1 MTIENEQNQVQPEVE
16 EIEVEVTE
24 SEQQDVAAPSSD
36 DELEN
41 YTKGVSKR
49 INKVN
54 AKRREAEEKAA
65 RLEQELLQKDQQV
78 QQYYNAAVTYQQNL
92 LAKEEEAVQIKERE
106 ADQLYKKAHESGDA
120 DLISKADSLKNEVSI
135 QKEKVRIAKQRQ
147 EEANTQSQQAF
158 QGQQQPQTHQ
168 QQPQTYQQ
176 QPQEAP
182 VQPTQE
188 ALEWASKNKWYGE
201 DAEATQYAQYTH
213 MILVNEGYEPDSDE
227 YYEALNQ
234 RVYKVYPGLQSGNAE
249 QSEERP
255 AVQRVASA
263 SVGGRQKT
271 QGKKN
276 GVQFSKSEVARLRGL
291 KPHGMTEDAWLK
303 SVAKEKQRIQSRE
316 AK

>member
-1 MTIENEQNQVQPEVE
+1 MTIEEQNQIQPEVD

-92 LAKEEEAVQIKERE
+92 LAKEEEAVQVKERE

-120 DLISKADSLKNEVSI
+120 DLISKADSLKNDVSI

-147 EEANTQSQQAF
+147 QEINTQSQQVY
-158 QGQQQPQTHQ
+158 QGQQQSQN
-168 QQPQTYQQ
+168 YQQ
-176 QPQEAP
+176 QPQETP

-188 ALEWASKNKWYGE
+188 ALEWKSQNNWYGE
-201 DAEATQYAQYTH
+201 DVEATQYAQYTH
-213 MILVNEGYEPDSDE
+213 MNLVNEGFEPDSNE
-227 YYEALNQ
+227 YYSELNQ

-276 GVQFSKSEVARLRGL
+276 GVQFSKTEVARLRGL
-291 KPHGMTEDAWLK
+291 KPHGMSEEAWLK

>member
-147 EEANTQSQQAF
+147 QEANTQSQQAY
-158 QGQQQPQTHQ
+158 QGQQQQ
-168 QQPQTYQQ
+168 QTYQQ

-188 ALEWASKNKWYGE
+188 ALEWKSKNSWFGE
-201 DAEATQYAQYTH
+201 DVEATQYAQYTH
-213 MILVNEGYEPDSDE
+213 MNLVNEGYEPDSNE

>member
-16 EIEVEVTE
+16 EIEVEITE
-24 SEQQDVAAPSSD
+24 SEQQEATAPSSD

-92 LAKEEEAVQIKERE
+92 LAKEEEAVQVKERE

-147 EEANTQSQQAF
+147 QEANTQSQQAY
-158 QGQQQPQTHQ
+158 QQQQY
-168 QQPQTYQQ
+168 YQQ

-188 ALEWASKNKWYGE
+188 ALEWKSKNEWFGE
-201 DAEATQYAQYTH
+201 NVEATQYAQYTH
-213 MILVNEGYEPDSDE
+213 MNLVNEGFEPDSDE
-227 YYEALNQ
+227 YYSELNQ

-249 QSEERP
+249 QSEDRP

-291 KPHGMTEDAWLK
+291 KPHGMSEEVWLK

>member
-1 MTIENEQNQVQPEVE
+1 MTIENEQNLVQPEVE
-16 EIEVEVTE
+16 EVEVEITE
-24 SEQQDVAAPSSD
+24 SEQQEATAPSSD

-92 LAKEEEAVQIKERE
+92 LAKEEEAVQVKERE

-147 EEANTQSQQAF
+147 QEANTQSQQAY
-158 QGQQQPQTHQ
+158 QQQQY
-168 QQPQTYQQ
+168 YQQ

-188 ALEWASKNKWYGE
+188 ALEWKSKNEWFGE
-201 DAEATQYAQYTH
+201 NVEATQYAQYTH
-213 MILVNEGYEPDSDE
+213 MNLVNEGFEPDSDE
-227 YYEALNQ
+227 YYSELNQ

-249 QSEERP
+249 QSEDRP

-291 KPHGMTEDAWLK
+291 KPHGMSEEVWLK